1 MEELQKLINI
11 VRHKGQRSLQ
21 LVNQN
26 FRKKEKSKDNVLF
39 EALLND
45 SFKNENEIAQK
56 LFRVKPGNR
65 NFRNTKAKLKRKL
78 LNNLYFLDYQKS
90 DYTAYQKA
98 KYECLSQIHQIKIL
112 ILEEASCIAIKKIPS
127 LVKLALEFE
136 LYEIA
141 LEALLISRNEYSKQ
155 GKCTPLNVSE
165 NNIKNIKPINEVI
178 NQCEDIYFDTLVL
191 ITKSVSSCERILD
204 EIPDRVKKIEQKAKS
219 LKSKRLDI
227 LAKKLS
233 IGYYNIINEYEGN
246 LKICNYLE
254 KKYFKK
260 NFGNITVDINFRE
273 IAFLKLYSLFALN
286 NTEESI
292 EYAEKNSGLFKAG
305 SIEWFS
311 FKEYH
316 FLSLMKR
323 EKYHQA
329 TKIFRAVRMH
339 KNFHE
344 LPESERDRWRIYRA
358 YLLFVNDS
366 KLVKWGFDIENF
378 KEKQPEFNKELQG
391 YNIATIIIQILFYIR
406 EGDIKNIDEKIEQ
419 IKKYSSLHLDKRH
432 NYRNSIFIRML
443 EIIPEREYMHK
454 PILDKGSNYLKKL
467 VSTPIPPDL
476 HQELEIIPHEIL
488 WEYIMNILRT
498 NKNYLHY
505 RFYHVY
511 EI

>member
-26 FRKKEKSKDNVLF
+26 FRKKEKSKDNILF

-45 SFKNENEIAQK
+45 SFINENEIAQK
-56 LFRVKPGNR
+56 LFGAKPGNR

-98 KYECLSQIHQIKIL
+98 KYECLSQLHQIKIL
-112 ILEEASCIAIKKIPS
+112 ILEEARCIAVKKIPS
-127 LVKLALEFE
+127 LVKLAIEFE

-141 LEALLISRNEYSKQ
+141 IEALLIQRNEYSKQ
-155 GKCTPLNVSE
+155 GKCTPLNISE
-165 NNIKNIKPINEVI
+165 NDINNIKPINKVI
-178 NQCEDIYFDTLVL
+178 VQCEDIYYDTLVL
-191 ITKSVSSCERILD
+191 ITKSVSSCERIFD
-204 EIPDRVKKIEQKAKS
+204 EIPNRVEKIEKNAHL

-227 LAKKLS
+227 LSKKLS
-233 IGYYNIINEYEGN
+233 IAYYNIINEHDGN

-260 NFGNITVDINFRE
+260 KFTKIIVDINFRE

-286 NTEESI
+286 KSEKGI
-292 EYAEKNSGLFKAG
+292 EYAEKNSGLFKTESVA
-305 SIEWFS
+305 WFS
-311 FKEYH
+311 FREYH
-316 FLSLMKR
+316 FLSLMKCQR
-323 EKYHQA
+323 FHQA

-339 KNFHE
+339 KNFNE

-378 KEKQPEFNKELQG
+378 KEQQPDFNKDLQG
-391 YNIATIIIQILFYIR
+391 YNIATIIIQILFYLR
-406 EGDIKNIDEKIEQ
+406 EGNIKYIDDKIEQ
-419 IKKYSSLHLDKRH
+419 LKKYSSIHLDKRH

-443 EIIPEREYMHK
+443 EIIPEKEYSNK
-454 PILDKGSNYLKKL
+454 PILEKGSTYLKKL
-467 VSTPIPPDL
+467 ATTPIPPDL
-476 HQELEIIPHEIL
+476 HQELEIIPYEIL
-488 WEYIMNILRT
+488 WEYVINILSS